1 MVMKT
6 SMVATGLGVSMLVV
20 GVAVT
25 GCGNDKPSTQP
36 SATSPSTSMSSAS
49 PSSATPTSTS
59 AAAQPS
65 DYSNLLIKPTD
76 IVVPGDTFTLA
87 STKPSTDPAGV
98 TATFAGA
105 SVDVNGPTREV
116 DVVIHVHPDATAAA
130 QERDQIAPNIA
141 NPDLGFTLV
150 GGTST
155 PADVGTGG
163 AMAIGTNSD
172 NSKSRARM
180 VFSEGKAFVQIE
192 FFNPGNDPLKPDF
205 VLDVGRKQD
214 AATKA
219 GLPA

>member
-1 MVMKT
+1 MNASIK
-6 SMVATGLGVSMLVV
+6 AAGLGVSMLLV
-20 GVAVT
+20 GVAIT
-25 GCGNDKPSTQP
+25 GCGSNKSSSQPST
-36 SATSPSTSMSSAS
+36 TSSPTSTSSAS
-49 PSSATPTSTS
+49 PSSAAPTSS
-59 AAAQPS
+59 SGAAQPS
-65 DYSNLLIKPTD
+65 DYGNLLIKPTD

-98 TATFAGA
+98 TATFASA

-116 DVVIHVHPDATAAA
+116 DVQIHVDPDVTMAGK
-130 QERDQIAPNIA
+130 ERDQIAPSIA
-141 NPDLGFTLV
+141 SPDMGFTLV

-163 AMAIGTNSD
+163 AMAIGANSD
-172 NSKSRARM
+172 GSKSRARL

-192 FFNPGNDPLKPDF
+192 FFNPGRAPLQPDF

-214 AATKA
+214 AAIKA